1 MYNIRTF
8 IMWWLKIF
16 VFFIILF
23 SYIHVQQQYKSGE
36 DLEIYEYD
44 VTTVKAL
51 QDMLHLK
58 QPVLFRSE
66 LFELG
71 KNTEPLEFLEIKDRR
86 DYHPGAHKHVESI
99 QLSLASARR
108 LMDTDTKGLF
118 YSNRN
123 RPNLLLSWKTWFRK
137 MDTFLKP
144 AFTLYTETDLIYGS
158 KYARTTTSFHRESH
172 TFLYV
177 PPETNKGNIRVKMT
191 SPKSHVFLNPVID
204 YTSFENWSAV
214 DLFES
219 HDKLQCIDFY
229 VKPGYVLFIPPF
241 WFYSIEFQEKQN
253 EVCMI
258 KYTTGAN
265 FVANIKHIGLFY
277 MQQQNIAEKWWKPL
291 QDVDISLDQQEEDQE
306 EDQQEE
312 EKHKAGIIDI
322 SQCPVPV
329 PEEKTVVQE
338 LIEELHA

>member
-1 MYNIRTF
+1 MYNIIKF
-8 IMWWLKIF
+8 MWWLKIF
-16 VFFIILF
+16 VFFVILF

-51 QDMLHLK
+51 QDMLQLK
-58 QPVLFRSE
+58 QPVLFR
-66 LFELG
+66 LLDLDLG
-71 KNTEPLEFLEIKDRR
+71 KNNDPLEFLEIKDRR

-123 RPNLLLSWKTWFRK
+123 RPNISWKTWFRK

-158 KYARTTTSFHRESH
+158 KSARTTTSFHRESH

-177 PPETNKGNIRVKMT
+177 PLETNKGSIRVKMT

-204 YTSFENWSAV
+204 YTFFENWSAV
-214 DLFES
+214 DLFEP

-253 EVCMI
+253 EVCMV

-291 QDVDISLDQQEEDQE
+291 QDVDIYLGGKD
-306 EDQQEE
+306 EE
-312 EKHKAGIIDI
+312 EEEVEEETIDI

-338 LIEELHA
+338 LIEELHAI